1 MKVERA
7 LLLHQL
13 KASQS
18 PAFTSKESKHFQNV
32 AQRKCCQDNT
42 LLKPYENKMEQEMK

>member
-7 LLLHQL
+7 FLLHQL
-13 KASQS
+13 KASRSSAQQREQT
-18 PAFTSKESKHFQNV
+18 FSKRGTRGNAAK
-32 AQRKCCQDNT
+32 DNT